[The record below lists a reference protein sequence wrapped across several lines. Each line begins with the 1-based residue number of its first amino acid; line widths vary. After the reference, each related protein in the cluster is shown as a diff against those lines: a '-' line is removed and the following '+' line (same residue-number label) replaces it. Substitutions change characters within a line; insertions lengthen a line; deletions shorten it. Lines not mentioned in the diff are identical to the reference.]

1 MRARDTYTLRAATNA
16 DQGAVWA
23 LISGV
28 LAEYGITTDPSTTDA
43 DLVDLE
49 PNYSGNQGC
58 LFALLDGEKLIGTV
72 AIRRESDF
80 NCELCRMY
88 VLPQYRRQGLG
99 RLLLDTAEKEAR
111 LRGFTEMHL
120 KTAAV
125 LVEAIKLYQSVGF
138 AKTDRVPGSKNCS
151 LVMSKLLV

>member
-1 MRARDTYTLRAATNA
+1 MPAIDSYTLRTATNA
-16 DQGAVWA
+16 DQGEVWA

-28 LAEYGITTDPSTTDA
+28 LARYGITTDPNTTDA

-49 PNYSGNQGC
+49 ANYSGQNGC
-58 LFALLDGEKLIGTV
+58 LFALLDRTKLIGTV
-72 AIRRESDF
+72 AIRLESDF

-88 VLPQYRRQGLG
+88 LLPQYRRQGLG
-99 RLLLDTAEKEAR
+99 RLLLDTAEKEAK

-125 LVEAIKLYQSVGF
+125 LVEAIQLYESVGF
-138 AKTDRVPGSKNCS
+138 VKTDRVSGSKNCS
-151 LVMSKLLV
+151 LVMCKQLV